1 MTITMTAAEVVMMMT
16 MIMMIAA
23 EAVMMMTMIMM
34 IAAEAA
40 MMMIT
45 TTAAKTV
52 MMIAVRR
59 MK

>member
-1 MTITMTAAEVVMMMT
+1 MTITMT
-16 MIMMIAA
+16 AA

-40 MMMIT
+40 MM
-45 TTAAKTV
+45 
-52 MMIAVRR
+52 IAVRR